1 MMISQSIDG
10 ATPSSGTYKQNKTFG
25 ELRTNQRKRWKREKW
40 RWKRT
45 SYSMAFKNTFEML
58 SEDAHQPPS
67 SSAFTSSPTPHLVTI
82 SGSNATSAHFS

>member
-1 MMISQSIDG
+1 MKPRGLALYIYIS
-10 ATPSSGTYKQNKTFG
+10 AYLSS
-25 ELRTNQRKRWKREKW
+25 LRTNQRKRWKREKW